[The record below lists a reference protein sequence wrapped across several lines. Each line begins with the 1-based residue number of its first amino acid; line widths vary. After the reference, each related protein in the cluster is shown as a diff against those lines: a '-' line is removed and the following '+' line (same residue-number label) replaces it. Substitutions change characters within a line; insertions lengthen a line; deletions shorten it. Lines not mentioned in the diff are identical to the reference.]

1 MPSRYP
7 SGTNKAIAKYLSQEF
22 KGPDWSDKS
31 GIPEHVGSSESLG
44 SESHY
49 L

>member
-1 MPSRYP
+1 MPIGYP
-7 SGTNKAIAKYLSQEF
+7 SGTVKSIAGYLSLEF
-22 KGPDWSDKS
+22 KGQGWSGKS
-31 GIPEHVGSSESLG
+31 ESPEHVGSSESLG